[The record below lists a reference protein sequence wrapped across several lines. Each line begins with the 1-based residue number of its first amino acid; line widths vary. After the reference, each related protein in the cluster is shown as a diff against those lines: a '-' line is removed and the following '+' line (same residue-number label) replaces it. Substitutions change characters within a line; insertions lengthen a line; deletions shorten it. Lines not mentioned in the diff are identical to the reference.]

1 MRRREFILGL
11 GGAATWP
18 LLAHAQQPKVPVI
31 GFFRSSTAA
40 DSTTFVKALQQGLQD
55 AGFVTNQNVAVEYFF
70 AENQRDRLSAIGGEL
85 VNRKVSVIV
94 GDAVA
99 MLAAKAVTKDIP
111 IVFAVGGDPV
121 EQGLVDTLNR
131 PGGNV
136 TGVHFFAGVLGAKR
150 LELLT
155 QVMPTATKMGFL
167 IHPATPN
174 TEAER
179 KDVVLAAQSLAK
191 QLVIVDVNSAEDIL
205 PAFTA
210 LIERGA
216 AALLVGSGPFT
227 TSYRRQIVELA
238 ARHSLPA
245 IYHVRESVISGGL
258 MSYGTSVAEGY
269 RQAGTYVARILKGEK
284 PGDLPVVRS
293 TKFDFVLN
301 LNTAKALGITIP
313 SALLATAD
321 EVIE

>member
-11 GGAATWP
+11 GGAAAWP

-31 GFFRSSTAA
+31 AFFRSNTAA

-55 AGFVTNQNVAVEYFF
+55 AGFVTSQNVTIEYFF
-70 AENQRDRLSAIGGEL
+70 AENQRDRLSAIAGEL
-85 VNRKVSVIV
+85 VSRKVSVIV
-94 GDAVA
+94 GDAIA
-99 MLAAKAVTKDIP
+99 MLAAKAATKDIP

-121 EQGLVDTLNR
+121 EQGLVTTLNR

-155 QVMPTATKMGFL
+155 QVVPTATKIGFL
-167 IHPATPN
+167 IHPNTPN

-179 KDVVLAAQSLAK
+179 RDVMAAAQSLGK
-191 QLVIVDVNSAEDIL
+191 QLIIADLNSPEDIL
-205 PAFTA
+205 PAFAT
-210 LIERGA
+210 LVERGA
-216 AALLVGSGPFT
+216 GALLIGSGPFT
-227 TSYRRQIVELA
+227 VSYRKQIADLA
-238 ARHSLPA
+238 ARNSLPA
-245 IYHVRESVISGGL
+245 VYHVRESVVSGGL
-258 MSYGTSVAEGY
+258 MSYGSSVAEGY

-284 PGDLPVVRS
+284 PGDLPVIRS

-301 LNTAKALGITIP
+301 LNTAKALGITMP
-313 SALLATAD
+313 SALLAIAD